1 MRDRNRI
8 QGRDITRTVTTVWV
22 RSSVVISSA
31 EPESK
36 YHDSSTVRLEETKS
50 IGNNT

>member
-8 QGRDITRTVTTVWV
+8 QGRGITRTVTTVWV

-31 EPESK
+31 GPESK
-36 YHDSSTVRLEETKS
+36 HHDYSTVGLEEAKS